1 MGARG
6 NHRFRMSPKIQACK
20 NVSLLSGID
29 GLDAGMKTAVSGI
42 NAAAGWNFVEVKE
55 PGYGSNVVDRGE

>member
-1 MGARG
+1 
-6 NHRFRMSPKIQACK
+6 MSPKIQACK

-42 NAAAGWNFVEVKE
+42 NAVAGWNFVEVKE